1 MSGPGTPDGTTQQ
14 GDGLVEFRYVL
25 SLADMAA
32 EEIKGRI
39 TLTGTNQARP
49 RVRNI
54 RMMAVA

>member
-1 MSGPGTPDGTTQQ
+1 MTEQ